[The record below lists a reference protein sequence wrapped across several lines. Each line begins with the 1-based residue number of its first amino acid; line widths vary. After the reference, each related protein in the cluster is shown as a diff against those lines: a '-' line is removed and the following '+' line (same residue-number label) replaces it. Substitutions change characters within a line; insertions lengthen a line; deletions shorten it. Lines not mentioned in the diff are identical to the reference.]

1 MCIRDRY
8 TADSHFGDVLRTA
21 KQNKTPEYYG
31 SGLMLYGKG
40 DGGGGPTEEMLQKM
54 RRIRSMNNRNGN
66 VIPKLHVGITV
77 DEFYD
82 DILKR
87 TNEGRDLPTWCGEL
101 YFEFHRGTYT
111 SQAQTKKFMRL
122 SEVKLHDLEW
132 IATKTSVL
140 YLSLIHI

>member
-1 MCIRDRY
+1 MPPGNTY

-66 VIPKLHVGITV
+66 VIPKLQVGITV

-87 TNEGRDLPTWCGEL
+87 TNQGHDLPTWSGEL
-101 YFEFHRGTYT
+101 YFEFHRGHTP
-111 SQAQTKKFMRL
+111 
-122 SEVKLHDLEW
+122 VKLRPKINE
-132 IATKTSVL
+132 VVRN
-140 YLSLIHI
+140 